1 MLHDLYNS
9 CKYYENQTK
18 LVINDISVYVTTSQC
33 NFIAKNFREAFP
45 VDTMGKSPLCMAQ
58 YLKLLCSCRIPQP
71 IRDEVFVAPKGTAK
85 HVLVAHKNQ
94 VIIFGIIL
102 HFPIE

>member
-1 MLHDLYNS
+1 M
-9 CKYYENQTK
+9 
-18 LVINDISVYVTTSQC
+18 V
-33 NFIAKNFREAFP
+33 
-45 VDTMGKSPLCMAQ
+45 Q

-94 VIIFGIIL
+94 VITLIGIIL
-102 HFPIE
+102 HFLSM

>member
-1 MLHDLYNS
+1 MQQQS
-9 CKYYENQTK
+9 
-18 LVINDISVYVTTSQC
+18 
-33 NFIAKNFREAFP
+33 NFIAKNFRETFP

-94 VIIFGIIL
+94 VITFSVENTKCSVLIRALL
-102 HFPIE
+102 HDK

>member
-1 MLHDLYNS
+1 M
-9 CKYYENQTK
+9 
-18 LVINDISVYVTTSQC
+18 V
-33 NFIAKNFREAFP
+33 
-45 VDTMGKSPLCMAQ
+45 Q

-94 VIIFGIIL
+94 VITLIGIIL
-102 HFPIE
+102 HFLSMYNKMQCSYH